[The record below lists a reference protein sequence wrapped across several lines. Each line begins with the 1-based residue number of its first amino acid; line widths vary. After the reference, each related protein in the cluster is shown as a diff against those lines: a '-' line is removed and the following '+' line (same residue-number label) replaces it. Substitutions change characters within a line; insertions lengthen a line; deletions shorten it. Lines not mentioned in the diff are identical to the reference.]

1 MFPQSIPRL
10 LNSGRAANGI
20 PAPIIDLKKSLDART
35 EAAYW
40 GYAWG
45 RYVRKG
51 MNLFVS
57 SFDNYEEREGETY
70 IHVIP
75 IPKNELA
82 ITGDIQWVLFEVQAN
97 QNRHTYESAFVEC
110 VGEAES
116 VKRQSKRDILGTRTL
131 Q

>member
-1 MFPQSIPRL
+1 MKITVKHPSKVFPQSIPRL

-51 MNLFVS
+51 MNLVI
-57 SFDNYEEREGETY
+57 SFSL
-70 IHVIP
+70 I
-75 IPKNELA
+75 L
-82 ITGDIQWVLFEVQAN
+82 VLKG
-97 QNRHTYESAFVEC
+97 R
-110 VGEAES
+110 
-116 VKRQSKRDILGTRTL
+116 
-131 Q
+131 